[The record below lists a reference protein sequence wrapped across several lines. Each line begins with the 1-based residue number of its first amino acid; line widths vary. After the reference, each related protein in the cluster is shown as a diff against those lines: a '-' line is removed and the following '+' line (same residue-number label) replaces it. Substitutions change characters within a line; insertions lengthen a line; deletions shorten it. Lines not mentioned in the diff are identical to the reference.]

1 MIIVNISKS
10 GATAA
15 TEAQI
20 RDAACRAWV
29 LSGQSTPDH
38 PVPCGGALG
47 PLTPFAPPVDADGTA
62 FHVGDRHRNRSFTA
76 PSSASAVH
84 G

>member
-20 RDAACRAWV
+20 RDAACLAWV
-29 LSGQSTPDH
+29 LSGQSTPITRS
-38 PVPCGGALG
+38 VRWSTWS
-47 PLTPFAPPVDADGTA
+47 LTPFAPPVDTDGTA
-62 FHVGDRHRNRSFTA
+62 FHVGHRHRNRSFTA
-76 PSSASAVH
+76 PSSATAVH

>member
-29 LSGQSTPDH
+29 LSGQCTPI
-38 PVPCGGALG
+38 
-47 PLTPFAPPVDADGTA
+47 T
-62 FHVGDRHRNRSFTA
+62 RSRA
-76 PSSASAVH
+76 VEHLVLNAVH
-84 G
+84 ATC